1 MTEKYNK
8 WSLYFFEKIN
18 KYKIDNRY
26 LSINK
31 NINENT
37 IDKHIEYKWNLKGLC
52 DNPSIS
58 YEYLQT
64 IIKNDRIDYTECE
77 LYYYKQNIC
86 KKSTYKI
93 EDALNETDKDINIS
107 KLSLNNNIKMEDIEK
122 DIKWDYGYLS
132 RNKNL
137 KIEYVLENMDKNWD
151 FRAIVRNPI
160 FHISCKNRTLLRC
173 KNEYFENPNFDL
185 YEYISEIPIKS
196 YLEINRSIHNNE
208 NIDKK
213 MINDINTMYPEFE
226 FNYELLGDKKNF
238 DFDYIL
244 SENQNW
250 NVYYLS
256 QNPNISFELIDNEI
270 YEWNY
275 KVMSLN
281 TFDREREKYINKD

>member
-37 IDKHIEYKWNLKGLC
+37 IDKNIEYKWNLKGLC
-52 DNPSIS
+52 ENPSIS

-93 EDALNETDKDINIS
+93 EYALNDALNDALNETDKDINIS

-122 DIKWDYGYLS
+122 DIKWDY
-132 RNKNL
+132 
-137 KIEYVLENMDKNWD
+137 
-151 FRAIVRNPI
+151 
-160 FHISCKNRTLLRC
+160 
-173 KNEYFENPNFDL
+173 
-185 YEYISEIPIKS
+185 
-196 YLEINRSIHNNE
+196 
-208 NIDKK
+208 
-213 MINDINTMYPEFE
+213 
-226 FNYELLGDKKNF
+226 
-238 DFDYIL
+238 
-244 SENQNW
+244 
-250 NVYYLS
+250 
-256 QNPNISFELIDNEI
+256 
-270 YEWNY
+270 

-281 TFDREREKYINKD
+281 TFDREREKYINKN

>member
-1 MTEKYNK
+1 
-8 WSLYFFEKIN
+8 
-18 KYKIDNRY
+18 

-52 DNPSIS
+52 ENPSIS

-93 EDALNETDKDINIS
+93 EDALKEIDKDINIS
-107 KLSLNNNIKMEDIEK
+107 KLSLNIKMEDIEK

-151 FRAIVRNPI
+151 YR
-160 FHISCKNRTLLRC
+160 
-173 KNEYFENPNFDL
+173 
-185 YEYISEIPIKS
+185 
-196 YLEINRSIHNNE
+196 
-208 NIDKK
+208 
-213 MINDINTMYPEFE
+213 
-226 FNYELLGDKKNF
+226 
-238 DFDYIL
+238 
-244 SENQNW
+244 
-250 NVYYLS
+250 
-256 QNPNISFELIDNEI
+256 
-270 YEWNY
+270 
-275 KVMSLN
+275 
-281 TFDREREKYINKD
+281 